1 MKLQLTTIGRILFAL
16 PFGLLGIN
24 HFIMKNYYLMMVTSV
39 IPFLGFSVLLVG
51 LILIIASISII
62 MNKMVQ
68 LSCWA
73 LAILLLMF
81 IAFIHI
87 PNLFNEATQTIAL
100 IELMKDTALLGG
112 SLMIAGMSN
121 KTNEA

>member
-24 HFIMKNYYLMMVTSV
+24 HFIMKNFYLMMVTSV
-39 IPFLGFSVLLVG
+39 IPFMGFSVLLVG
-51 LILIIASISII
+51 LLLIVASVCI
-62 MNKMVQ
+62 MFNKMVQ
-68 LSCWA
+68 LSCWT
-73 LAILLLMF
+73 LASLLLMF
-81 IAFIHI
+81 IVFIHI
-87 PNLFNEATQTIAL
+87 PNLFNEANQTIAL

-121 KTNEA
+121 KSKEA